1 MFILLSYVFSQNNF
15 VNFHTFLLKEY
26 IINLDIH
33 FLHKECFSLTVTTK
47 RAFNFNAGPS
57 ALPLEVLQKA
67 QAELVDFKGTGM
79 SVMELSHRSATFEEV
94 HNEAII
100 RLRKLFE
107 IPENYEVLFLQ
118 GGASLQFT
126 MIPMNFLKEGQTAS
140 YIQTG
145 AWSEKAFKEA
155 KLFGTPVEAA
165 SSKEN
170 NYKNIPAVSEI
181 EIDEDA
187 AYIHLTSNNTIFG
200 TQWKTFPTTGDIPLI
215 ADMSSDIL
223 SKKVDVSNFAMIY
236 AGAQKNL
243 GPSGVTVVI
252 IRKDFLEKANQ
263 NIPTMIKYETHSKN
277 NSLYNTPPTFGIYM
291 LGEVLKW
298 AEAQGGLQAIE
309 KRNEEKA
316 KFIYDVIDHSNGF
329 YYGHATIDSRSLMNI
344 TFRVADEE
352 LEKKF
357 LAEAKEAGFVG
368 LNGHRSVGGC
378 RASAYNAVPVET
390 CQALAD
396 FMVKFQQDNQ

>member
-1 MFILLSYVFSQNNF
+1 MK
-15 VNFHTFLLKEY
+15 HY
-26 IINLDIH
+26 IIIDKQTIEGVFHLN
-33 FLHKECFSLTVTTK
+33 TTTK
-47 RAFNFNAGPS
+47 RAYNFNAGPS
-57 ALPLEVLQKA
+57 ALPFEVLETA
-67 QAELVDFKGTGM
+67 QRELLDFQNTGM
-79 SVMELSHRSATFEEV
+79 SIMEMSHRSKTFEEV
-94 HNEAII
+94 HNGAIE
-100 RLRKLFE
+100 RLRKTFS

-126 MIPMNFLKEGQTAS
+126 MVPMNFLQEGKTAS

-145 AWSEKAFKEA
+145 SWSEKALKEA
-155 KLFGTPVEAA
+155 KLFGTAVEAA
-165 SSKEN
+165 STKEN
-170 NYKNIPAVSEI
+170 NYRNIPSLEEI
-181 EIDEDA
+181 NWNADDA
-187 AYIHLTSNNTIFG
+187 YVHLTSNNTIFG
-200 TQWKTFPTTGDIPLI
+200 TQWKVFPDTGDVPLV

-223 SKKVDVSNFAMIY
+223 SKPVDISKFGIIY

-252 IRKDFLEKANQ
+252 IRKDLVEKANKP
-263 NIPTMIKYETHSKN
+263 IPTMLKYSTYANN

-298 AEAQGGLQAIE
+298 VENQGGLEQVA
-309 KRNEEKA
+309 KNNEEKA
-316 KFIYDVIDHSNGF
+316 ALIYDVIDGSNGF
-329 YYGHATIDSRSLMNI
+329 YTGHAEIGSRSLMNI

-357 LAEAKEAGFVG
+357 LDEAKAAGFVG

-378 RASAYNAVPVET
+378 RASAYNAVPREA

>member
-1 MFILLSYVFSQNNF
+1 M
-15 VNFHTFLLKEY
+15 
-26 IINLDIH
+26 
-33 FLHKECFSLTVTTK
+33 TVTTK

-79 SVMELSHRSATFEEV
+79 SVMELSHRSAAFEEV
-94 HNEAII
+94 HNEAITN
-100 RLRKLFE
+100 LRQLYE
-107 IPENYEVLFLQ
+107 IPDNYEVLFLQ
-118 GGASLQFT
+118 GGASLQFS
-126 MIPMNFLKEGQTAS
+126 MIPMNFLKEGQKAS

-145 AWSEKAFKEA
+145 AWSEKAFAEA

-165 SSKEN
+165 SSKNN
-170 NYKNIPAVSEI
+170 NYKNIPALSDI
-181 EIDEDA
+181 QIDEEA
-187 AYIHLTSNNTIFG
+187 AYVHLTSNNTIFG
-200 TQWKTFPTTGDIPLI
+200 TQWKTFPTTGDLPLI

-223 SKKVDVSNFAMIY
+223 SKKIDVSNFAMIY

-252 IRKDFLEKANQ
+252 IRKDFLEKAHS
-263 NIPTMIKYETHSKN
+263 NIPTMLKYATHSKN

-298 AEAQGGLQAIE
+298 VKAEGGLEAIE
-309 KRNEEKA
+309 QRNEEKA
-316 KFIYDVIDHSNGF
+316 KYIYDAIDNSNGF
-329 YYGHATIDSRSLMNI
+329 YYGHATEDSRSLMNI

-357 LAEAKEAGFVG
+357 LAEAKTAGFVG

-390 CQALAD
+390 CKALAD